1 MGSRPLFQLNSRL
14 AAIAGM
20 VPPDTVIADV
30 GTDHAYLPIWLVK
43 KKVCP
48 KAVAMDIRRGPLDR
62 ARENMCRYQVEDKI
76 SLRLSDGLEQLS
88 PGEADIIVIAG
99 MGGELISRILSR
111 AQWLK
116 QTSSRLI
123 LQPMSAAVELR
134 MWLSEEKYTLQ
145 REIAVMDAGRIYTV
159 MEAFYSGV
167 YHQQPSRYPYVG
179 KLDYSEL
186 AADYVRRE
194 LRHLQNQASGA
205 RALAQDDRLHNL
217 TTAIQEL
224 RQWLTQGGIL

>member
-20 VPPDTVIADV
+20 VPPDTIIADV

-123 LQPMSAAVELR
+123 LQPMSAAAELR
-134 MWLSEEKYTLQ
+134 MWLSEEKYRLQ

-159 MEAFYSGV
+159 MEAFYSWV
-167 YHQQPSRYPYVG
+167 YHHQPPRYPYVG